1 MKGGKNELT
10 IENISNTN
18 VHYQS
23 KTPSPVSSITQ
34 LESGIVALGLSSG
47 TIYFYSQLNLSTP
60 YSSLKIDSFPINT
73 ILQQQDD
80 QLMCCSGSFIYMI
93 FENNLKKY
101 DFNKKEKLTS
111 QNIYGKIHKFLLLPD
126 ETIITGDN
134 KYISSFRRKGKKLN
148 LIKQIKVNSP
158 VIDLLLVQN
167 NQILAAAP
175 KKKTLIF
182 VDVDKFVQNY
192 EINNIK
198 FSNDIKMNNIICK
211 LQKDLLAIGGCTGMA
226 YLVNLKNRQF
236 VANVNLRYKNETIT
250 TMFKMSNGDLLCG
263 TCFVFK
269 DPETQ
274 KEYINSN
281 LAQYRY
287 ENKVFQEIY
296 RKSDAHENIIK
307 KICEIVNHKGISEI
321 GTISFDSTFKV
332 WD

>member
-1 MKGGKNELT
+1 MRGSQNELT
-10 IENISNTN
+10 IGNISNTN
-18 VHYQS
+18 VHNQS
-23 KTPSPVSSITQ
+23 IAPSPISSITQ
-34 LESGIVALGLSSG
+34 LESGIVALGLSNG
-47 TIYFYSQLNLSTP
+47 TIYFYSQLNLSLP
-60 YSSLKIDSFPINT
+60 YSSLKIDSSPINT

-80 QLMCCSGSFIYMI
+80 QLICCSGSFIYMI

-101 DFNKKEKLTS
+101 DYNKKEKLSS

-148 LIKQIKVNSP
+148 LIKQIRVNSP
-158 VIDLLLVQN
+158 VIDLLLIQN

-198 FSNDIKMNNIICK
+198 FSDIKMNNIICK

-263 TCFVFK
+263 TSIVIK

-274 KEYINSN
+274 KDYINSS

-287 ENKVFQEIY
+287 ENKTFQEIY
-296 RKSDAHENIIK
+296 RKPDAHENIIR

-321 GTISFDSTFKV
+321 GTISSDCTFKV